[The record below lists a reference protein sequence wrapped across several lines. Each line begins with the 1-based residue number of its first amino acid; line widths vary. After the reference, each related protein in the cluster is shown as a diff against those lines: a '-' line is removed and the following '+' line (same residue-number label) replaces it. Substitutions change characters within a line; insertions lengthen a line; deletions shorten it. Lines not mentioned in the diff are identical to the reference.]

1 MFRPILT
8 VAATTLVLAACHESS
23 TAPAAESTSDN
34 TLTAIAPAP
43 GRVKWRVKLQGDYS
57 LHSPGIAADGTVYVS
72 LPEGKI
78 YAIAPDG
85 SQKWIFQAGLGGG
98 VYGPVSVA
106 GDGTIYG
113 AGLVPAPAG
122 SGATGAIFALTPAGT
137 VKWKFDATG
146 NDIIAGPSIGPDG
159 NIYAVAEFPGIG
171 LFSLTPAGQ
180 LRWKTG
186 SFGEYGPLGQ
196 EIAFGSGQLYFAF
209 DMVGMGSPSLFGY
222 SLAGAKRFQL
232 PNPADNSQPDVG
244 PNGNV
249 VIESFPTGVGLSLTG
264 YTPAGA
270 IAWSYYR
277 FPGNTQEHPDVGP
290 DNTSYTVRNLGTLL
304 ALDAAGQE
312 RWRWVDTTI
321 MLQPRVRPQ
330 NDLLFMGGR
339 VSYGQSGYFQAVTS
353 GGVPLWRVALP
364 DEPGFPPYGQL
375 FPVTRPVFSP
385 DGNTAYGVTD
395 VLGDGAN
402 PYCFLY
408 AIDLTPAGGGGNRA
422 PAATLTAT
430 TSTAIAAGGSVTF
443 RGSFTDLDP
452 GDGPWAY
459 RWKFGNGKLNGTMT
473 AQGSNTRKR
482 VFSTRGTFNVV
493 FSVTDARGAMG
504 TSNTV
509 VVQVH

>member
-339 VSYGQSGYFQAVTS
+339 VSYCPMS
-353 GGVPLWRVALP
+353 
-364 DEPGFPPYGQL
+364 PGS
-375 FPVTRPVFSP
+375 R
-385 DGNTAYGVTD
+385 
-395 VLGDGAN
+395 
-402 PYCFLY
+402 
-408 AIDLTPAGGGGNRA
+408 
-422 PAATLTAT
+422 LTA
-430 TSTAIAAGGSVTF
+430 SCF
-443 RGSFTDLDP
+443 P
-452 GDGPWAY
+452 
-459 RWKFGNGKLNGTMT
+459 
-473 AQGSNTRKR
+473 
-482 VFSTRGTFNVV
+482 
-493 FSVTDARGAMG
+493 
-504 TSNTV
+504 
-509 VVQVH
+509 